1 MFVPVYAMQCIG
13 ASFTLHYIKLS
24 KRCTL
29 LFGVSRSP
37 YVSFYHTEI
46 FAVLVNTQKMRAH
59 KPTPLHFSLHT
70 PPFGSWLW
78 NRWDSSRQER
88 KRERE
93 MKRKQCTQ
101 FDNGEKKKKIVNT
114 TMRRNSIP
122 KFSLQTF
129 SVFSVFSVTSLLW
142 CICCSDAWTEKKNM
156 YASAC
161 VVYDLPDLTLRI
173 DHAEYTHIFL
183 LFCLSLLWCWWMNSI

>member
-88 KRERE
+88 KRERDE
-93 MKRKQCTQ
+93 EETMHSIRQWREE
-101 FDNGEKKKKIVNT
+101 EK
-114 TMRRNSIP
+114 NSQHHDATKLDTEVQLTNI
-122 KFSLQTF
+122 FSFLGF
-129 SVFSVFSVTSLLW
+129 LSHFVVVMHLL
-142 CICCSDAWTEKKNM
+142 
-156 YASAC
+156 
-161 VVYDLPDLTLRI
+161 
-173 DHAEYTHIFL
+173 
-183 LFCLSLLWCWWMNSI
+183 